1 MDATVKRAAKS
12 KRPSKIRD
20 NLVYAA
26 VWLACFAPL
35 VWLAWRA
42 FSGDLGANPIETL
55 IRQIGVWGL
64 RLLLV
69 GLAVTP
75 AARILKK
82 PRLVRFRRTIGL
94 FAFSYICLH
103 LMTYIGVDLFFD
115 WGQLWKDILKRPFI
129 TLGMLAFVLL
139 IPLALTSTN
148 GMIRRLGRAT
158 WQRLHWLI
166 YLIVPA
172 GRGPLLPAGEG
183 RSPAA
188 AGLCGDP
195 DGADAVAVLGRL
207 AAEGAVLEQLR
218 VRIPCLIPLPPPA
231 ELRPAAAPR
240 PGPSGS
246 AARVSTVNDAS
257 SPAGVRACPGQ
268 RKAVI
273 VWPGA
278 TFTGW
283 VSSVKPWVAFGSASM

>member
-1 MDATVKRAAKS
+1 MDASVKRAAKS
-12 KRPSKIRD
+12 KRPSKTRD

-42 FSGDLGANPIETL
+42 FSDDLGANPIEAL

-69 GLAVTP
+69 GLAITP

-103 LMTYIGVDLFFD
+103 LLTYIGVDLFFD

-129 TLGMLAFVLL
+129 TLGMAAFVLL
-139 IPLALTSTN
+139 IPLAVTSTN

-166 YLIVPA
+166 YLIVPLGVA
-172 GRGPLLPAGEG
+172 HYYLLVKADHRPPLIY
-183 RSPAA
+183 AA
-188 AGLCGDP
+188 ILTVLMLWRFW
-195 DGADAVAVLGRL
+195 DAWQR
-207 AAEGAVLEQLR
+207 
-218 VRIPCLIPLPPPA
+218 
-231 ELRPAAAPR
+231 
-240 PGPSGS
+240 
-246 AARVSTVNDAS
+246 N
-257 SPAGVRACPGQ
+257 RA
-268 RKAVI
+268 KA
-273 VWPGA
+273 
-278 TFTGW
+278 
-283 VSSVKPWVAFGSASM
+283 